1 MSALVVASESQFSN
15 RTIPSLFALSKGPL
29 FLKHSTISPFLNF
42 GSTHQNRL
50 GPLLPFQPKKKSSDL
65 SAGLFVDSKGKL
77 GGNFQLKRPGFGVKV
92 TGITDFN
99 GDNNVFIGMNI
110 PLRRKRSRSRSRLG

>member
-1 MSALVVASESQFSN
+1 MSALVVSSESQFSN
-15 RTIPSLFALSKGPL
+15 QTIPSLFALSKGPL
-29 FLKHSTISPFLNF
+29 FSKHSPVSSFLNF

-50 GPLLPFQPKKKSSDL
+50 GPLIPFQPKKKSSDL
-65 SAGLFVDSKGKL
+65 SAGLFVDSKGGL
-77 GGNFQLKRPGFGVKV
+77 GGNFQLKRPGLGVKV

-110 PLRRKRSRSRSRLG
+110 PLGRKRSKSRSRLG